1 MAKSRSLPTDLL
13 ADPDYMELDSDT
25 QVILLMLVLMADDEG
40 RGRAHTGMLSRHL
53 NKSPE
58 QIEHALACLSELDLV
73 ACYVVGRHRYY
84 HLLRWWEWQTLSKP
98 TPSRFPAPP
107 TAVQSEWVSP
117 RDVPRIPQGSPG
129 ESWAEGEGEG
139 KGKGREQN
147 REEKA
152 EEEGALPAGITRFP
166 QPTPFSE
173 HISGASRLSPPPP
186 GAKNFSPPEAHGASI
201 PPIQQVA
208 KILQLPVTEALTHV
222 VTAYAPF
229 GSLPLL
235 SEANA
240 AREWIDDTTR
250 NRSHKPMT
258 VAFFHR
264 WLKREQERQAERP
277 ATQASQTSHVR
288 TTATSG
294 ARVERYT
301 TQQRDEGPRLPSLMH
316 LAEEDRRLEEA
327 IRARKAGR

>member
-1 MAKSRSLPTDLL
+1 M
-13 ADPDYMELDSDT
+13 
-25 QVILLMLVLMADDEG
+25 
-40 RGRAHTGMLSRHL
+40 
-53 NKSPE
+53 
-58 QIEHALACLSELDLV
+58 
-73 ACYVVGRHRYY
+73 
-84 HLLRWWEWQTLSKP
+84 
-98 TPSRFPAPP
+98 
-107 TAVQSEWVSP
+107 
-117 RDVPRIPQGSPG
+117 SPG
-129 ESWAEGEGEG
+129 FPREALGNPGQKE
-139 KGKGREQN
+139 KGKGREK
-147 REEKA
+147 EEKA
-152 EEEGALPAGITRFP
+152 EEEGELPAGSTRFP
-166 QPTPFSE
+166 QYAPYAE
-173 HISGASRLSPPPP
+173 HIRGAARFSPATPPPSGSQRFP
-186 GAKNFSPPEAHGASI
+186 HLEAPRASI